1 MPISLSIIETEYVK
15 LDNDMYQLKYHKKR
29 RYHINDNS
37 NNFLT
42 PFWGGISNF
51 VIDFMHGLYNSADLT
66 AHNGFLS
73 VTKCKLAGGRFDN
86 YLMVK
91 LLTSQSS
98 YAMNAG
104 DIIESQVPA
113 LVSDVISSRVFQMP
127 VCVQRGQT
135 LMKVAYPHFGVQLL
149 DTFLHLPASLDRLL
163 KDMTYDKD
171 AELIKNYSAEK
182 KAKLMKVRRQT
193 HKGSIHNRTV
203 QSGRHIPVQG
213 TCVPFPVARHR

>member
-15 LDNDMYQLKYHKKR
+15 LDNDMYQVKYYKKR

-113 LVSDVISSRVFQMP
+113 LVSDVISSRVFSDARLCSTRP
-127 VCVQRGQT
+127 
-135 LMKVAYPHFGVQLL
+135 
-149 DTFLHLPASLDRLL
+149 DTDESCLPAFRCA
-163 KDMTYDKD
+163 T
-171 AELIKNYSAEK
+171 
-182 KAKLMKVRRQT
+182 
-193 HKGSIHNRTV
+193 
-203 QSGRHIPVQG
+203 
-213 TCVPFPVARHR
+213 ARHFPAPAGQPGSPAERHDI